1 MLDEKLRR
9 LSVALSISSSVH
21 LNNDDYQEPT
31 IYQCLL
37 QFYKNSHV
45 RKLRHLQ
52 WYLYRANDSEE
63 NKNCRLLKKEFVK
76 YHKEIIS

>member
-1 MLDEKLRR
+1 MLDGKLRR

-37 QFYKNSHV
+37 QFCKNSHAV
-45 RKLRHLQ
+45 RKLRDLQ
-52 WYLYRANDSEE
+52 WYLSLSRE
-63 NKNCRLLKKEFVK
+63 
-76 YHKEIIS
+76 